1 MTISC
6 DQAAAAA
13 KKAAGPSIKDRVVG
27 LVTTVASEVV
37 PTVGA
42 LVFATLGPFI
52 LVSLHKLCTASSY
65 KLANPIDKLPRTF
78 QAYWDQQ
85 TFLAYFAMTLV
96 VRILCLLPVGT
107 KVKTASGNDARMSGF
122 VVLLLGMASMP
133 VLVYKKVNLNFV
145 SEKYFF
151 LMTSAVLLSVAGAL
165 FARLKNWFA
174 PERKSNW
181 NVANGNTGNPLV
193 DICKGRELSPW
204 FLGADFK
211 LTLFRIS
218 MISLA
223 MVISSQPTQ
232 WGLKVGN
239 WDGNSKDILDPT
251 YCRLT
256 LSW

>member
-1 MTISC
+1 
-6 DQAAAAA
+6 
-13 KKAAGPSIKDRVVG
+13 
-27 LVTTVASEVV
+27 
-37 PTVGA
+37 
-42 LVFATLGPFI
+42 
-52 LVSLHKLCTASSY
+52 
-65 KLANPIDKLPRTF
+65 
-78 QAYWDQQ
+78 
-85 TFLAYFAMTLV
+85 
-96 VRILCLLPVGT
+96 
-107 KVKTASGNDARMSGF
+107 MSGF

-181 NVANGNTGNPLV
+181 NVANGNTGNPVV

-223 MVISSQPTQ
+223 MVMSSQPTQ
-232 WGLKVGN
+232 WEPKV
-239 WDGNSKDILDPT
+239 
-251 YCRLT
+251 
-256 LSW
+256 